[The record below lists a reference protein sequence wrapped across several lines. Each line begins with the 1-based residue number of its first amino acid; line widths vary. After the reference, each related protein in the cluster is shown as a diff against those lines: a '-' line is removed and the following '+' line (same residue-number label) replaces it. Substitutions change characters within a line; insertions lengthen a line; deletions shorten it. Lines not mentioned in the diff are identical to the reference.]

1 MKGWLGIGVVVTLFG
16 VVLGLTTCKPSF
28 SSAPTVSTSASAIK
42 ASEDHVE
49 RLFEQ
54 HLSLPLL
61 QDPLSQRQAYYLK
74 RWVIRCAR
82 QHAPLVAAP
91 DMRWEDTASIQA
103 TCAYALIDQYLQ
115 EPDMVAALAQGM
127 KSLGMILPAPFDT
140 TPAVWPSNLKQSWM
154 ARRWIDA
161 LSA

>member
-1 MKGWLGIGVVVTLFG
+1 MKGLLGIGVVVTLFG
-16 VVLGLTTCKPSF
+16 VALGLTTCKKSSS
-28 SSAPTVSTSASAIK
+28 SSATTTSVTAIK

-54 HLSLPLL
+54 NLTLPLL

-74 RWVIRCAR
+74 QWIIRCAR
-82 QHAPLVAAP
+82 QQAPLVTTP

-103 TCAYALIDQYLQ
+103 TCAYALIDRYLQ

-127 KSLGMILPAPFDT
+127 KSLGMMLPASFDT

-161 LSA
+161 LNT